1 MRAVINTD
9 YRVYSVY
16 CVNLGPVE
24 LQFGFAFGISA
35 HGGRGSALYN
45 VQRTSRVSCVV

>member
-16 CVNLGPVE
+16 CKLGASGVAVR
-24 LQFGFAFGISA
+24 LRFRDLGA
-35 HGGRGSALYN
+35 R
-45 VQRTSRVSCVV
+45 RSRVGARGGVGG